1 MQLILVRHPKP
12 QVAAGICYGSTDLPA
27 DPDDLRRVRE
37 ALASL
42 APATPLVSSPLLRC
56 AELAHQLARQSGS
69 PSLSFDGRLAE
80 MHFGKWEMQ
89 AWDAIPRAQIDAW
102 AADPAGYRPGG
113 GESVLQMAN
122 RVAAFHAELQR
133 QQHERIMVLCHAGTI
148 RLLLACHAGLAP
160 PEAARQAAATPH
172 RIGYGESILLES

>member
-12 QVAAGICYGSTDLPA
+12 QVAAGLCYGSTDLPA
-27 DPDDLRRVRE
+27 DPDDVLRVRD

-42 APATPLVSSPLLRC
+42 APARLISSPLQRC
-56 AELAHQLARQSGS
+56 AQLAHQLAQHSGIR
-69 PSLSFDGRLAE
+69 SLSFDARLAE
-80 MHFGKWEMQ
+80 MHFGHWEMQ
-89 AWDAIPRAQIDAW
+89 AWDAIPRAEIDAW

-113 GESVLQMAN
+113 GESVLQMAT

-160 PEAARQAAATPH
+160 PEAARQAAGTPH